1 MYASIKENMN
11 GLCSRLMSLH
21 RALKL
26 LGMAERCLVVYLPLE
41 AKSSQGFCHDESWQR
56 DLNWL

>member
-1 MYASIKENMN
+1 
-11 GLCSRLMSLH
+11 MSLH

-41 AKSSQGFCHDESWQR
+41 AKSSHDCNTVCVLKSAQLILAQR
-56 DLNWL
+56 LVDPVAQSVSSK

>member
-41 AKSSQGFCHDESWQR
+41 AKSSQD
-56 DLNWL
+56 WLTVVNLPLGV